1 MLRVAGEPC
10 RQIMDI
16 RRARLI
22 LNALPNIGP
31 VTLRRLM
38 DEFGGSPETILGTPR
53 ARLMSVRGV
62 GPAIADTVTGWK
74 NHFDPEREERRLA
87 ERGMDF
93 VIPEDAGYPALLKEI
108 FDPPIGLYAMGTYR
122 PGGRCVAVVGTRRPT
137 PYGKNLAREI
147 SKNLAGAGW
156 CVVSGLARGVDTEA
170 HRGALD
176 AGGKTVAV
184 LGCGADIVY
193 PPENLEL
200 YREISALGAV
210 ISEFPLGRPADK
222 RTFPMRNRIVA
233 GMCKAVVVV
242 ESDEDGGSLIT
253 ARFAAD
259 MGRGVCA
266 FPGRVDQPTSRG
278 CHALIR
284 EGATLVTS
292 VDEILEELGEAPKQ
306 RELDFGSP
314 EKSPEDAVASPAESR
329 LLALFT
335 GGERLSPDALCERS
349 GLPVGEVNA
358 TLLMLELTGR
368 VARSQDGIYEAR

>member
-1 MLRVAGEPC
+1 
-10 RQIMDI
+10 MDI

-38 DEFGGSPETILGTPR
+38 DEFGGSPGTILDTPR

-62 GPAIADTVTGWK
+62 GPAIADTVAGWK
-74 NHFDPEREERRLA
+74 THFDPEREERRLA

-93 VIPEDAGYPALLKEI
+93 VIPEDDGYPPLLKEI
-108 FDPPIGLYAMGTYR
+108 FDPPIGLYAMGAYR
-122 PGGRCVAVVGTRRPT
+122 PASRCVAIVGTRRPT
-137 PYGKNLAREI
+137 PYGKSLAREI
-147 SKNLAGAGW
+147 SKTLAGAGW
-156 CVVSGLARGVDTEA
+156 CVVSGLARGVDTEV

-200 YREISALGAV
+200 YREIVAKGSV
-210 ISEFPLGRPADK
+210 MSEFPLGRPADK

-253 ARFAAD
+253 ARFAVD

-292 VDEILEELGEAPKQ
+292 AEEIFEELGEAHAQ
-306 RELDFGSP
+306 REMDFGP
-314 EKSPEDAVASPAESR
+314 EAKSPEDAASSPAESR
-329 LLALFT
+329 LFALFS

-368 VARSQDGIYEAR
+368 IARSQDGIYEAR

>member
-1 MLRVAGEPC
+1 
-10 RQIMDI
+10 MDI

-38 DEFGGSPETILGTPR
+38 DDFGGSPETILNTPR
-53 ARLMSVRGV
+53 ARLMGVRGV
-62 GPAIADTVTGWK
+62 GPAIADTVVGWK
-74 NHFDPEREERRLA
+74 THFDPEREERRIA

-93 VIPEDAGYPALLKEI
+93 VIPEDEGYPPLLKEI
-108 FDPPIGLYAMGTYR
+108 FDPPIGLYASGSYR
-122 PGGRCVAVVGTRRPT
+122 PGRRCVSIVGTRRPT
-137 PYGKNLAREI
+137 PYGKSLAREI
-147 SKNLAGAGW
+147 SKNLASAGW
-156 CVVSGLARGVDTEA
+156 CLVSGLARGVDTEV

-176 AGGKTVAV
+176 VGGKTVAV

-200 YREISALGAV
+200 YREISAKGAV

-259 MGRGVCA
+259 MGRSVCA

-292 VDEILEELGEAPKQ
+292 VEEILEELGEVSKQ
-306 RELDFGSP
+306 REMDFGAS
-314 EKSPEDAVASPAESR
+314 EKPPEDSAASPTESR
-329 LLALFT
+329 LLALFA
-335 GGERLSPDALCERS
+335 GGDRLSPDALCERS

-358 TLLMLELTGR
+358 TLLMLELSGR
-368 VARSQDGIYEAR
+368 VVRTQDGIYESR